1 MNWSDADL
9 KAWAYD
15 PDRALI
21 DEDDVDEDLLLGSLP
36 DSVILPLI
44 ADPNCDKASYL
55 LSCLDRN
62 CMFAVLRS
70 DDLSR
75 TRVPKSIE
83 AAAAYSH
90 RPLDDWVILQRR
102 RLRYWEGVGLVDRGT
117 ALTMADDLLKG
128 MCRFGDVAINDDHNN
143 GAYNDN
149 NADND
154 SSAYDDEWT
163 IEYTAGGGSH
173 REVLTISKRH
183 GTFRYLGSQPP
194 MKPPGRRT
202 G

>member
-1 MNWSDADL
+1 MYWSDADL

-102 RLRYWEGVGLVDRGT
+102 RLRYREGVGLVDRGT

-128 MCRFGDVAINDDHNN
+128 MCRLGDVAISDDHDSD
-143 GAYNDN
+143 AYNEE
-149 NADND
+149 
-154 SSAYDDEWT
+154 EWLV
-163 IEYTAGGGSH
+163 EYTAGGGRH

-194 MKPPGRRT
+194 MKPPSRRT